1 MASLDVSDAFSEEFW
16 NPFTLVTRLE
26 TTNDKGRPVVVETTT
41 PDLLAVITAASP
53 NDLQRWPEAD
63 ISLKSIII
71 VGPERVQLAR
81 PGPTADQTYK
91 ADVVLWKGNA
101 YQVGYVDDYS
111 DYGEGYMF
119 VIAQM
124 TDYTPNPATPNPL
137 DA

>member
-1 MASLDVSDAFSEEFW
+1 MASFDVSDAFDEEFW
-16 NPFTLVTRLE
+16 NTFSLVTRLE
-26 TTNDKGRPVVVETTT
+26 TTNNKGRPEVVTVTT

-71 VGPERVQLAR
+71 VGPVRVQLAR
-81 PGPTADQTYK
+81 PGPADGQTYK

-119 VIAQM
+119 CIAQM
-124 TDYTPNPATPNPL
+124 TDYTPNPATPNPV
-137 DA
+137 A